1 MSGRCPRARPHAEA
15 ARFRR
20 LPVGSREKFDQ
31 LRKEREVGMSGCG
44 RLHHVAMAIQ
54 DRETY
59 DRTVAFYKDVIG
71 LPLLRTWSRGA
82 RHITMLDFGNS
93 ILEIVF
99 GAEGTGTGVFSH
111 IALQVERPEE
121 VDAMLERCIAA
132 GCTLSR
138 PADSVQA
145 EEETCGG
152 GRPTKSFRLRNGF
165 CTGPAGESLEF
176 FCEY

>member
-1 MSGRCPRARPHAEA
+1 
-15 ARFRR
+15 
-20 LPVGSREKFDQ
+20 
-31 LRKEREVGMSGCG
+31 
-44 RLHHVAMAIQ
+44 
-54 DRETY
+54 
-59 DRTVAFYKDVIG
+59 
-71 LPLLRTWSRGA
+71 
-82 RHITMLDFGNS
+82 MLDFGNS